1 MISKFSKTL
10 DYINNM
16 NCGVVSIIG
25 TGKTFKS
32 GTLYTLLDAGYS
44 PRLSARPKAFYKF
57 PDVSIFPDSLLA
69 YSVEDL
75 DDVESG
81 SILII
86 EDANRVYPSRSTR
99 SSDLQEYLGISS
111 HKDVLIFITVQ
122 STANTDQ
129 CFFRDQDSVL
139 LFKHVCVSN
148 IAFERPEIAQ
158 FCNVA
163 NIKIT
168 KASNCLAVNPLYVT
182 YCPRFDDTFVMD
194 KPPFWYGR
202 EHSHALANYKIHS
215 SKVVS

>member
-1 MISKFSKTL
+1 MISEFSKTL

-32 GTLYTLLDAGYS
+32 GTLYSLLQEGYC
-44 PRLSARPKAFYKF
+44 PNLAVRPKAFYRF
-57 PDVSIFPDSLLA
+57 PDVDFPNDLRS
-69 YSVEDL
+69 YFVEDF

-86 EDANRVYPSRSTR
+86 EDANRVFPSRSSR
-99 SSDLQEYLGISS
+99 SPELQEYLGISS

-139 LFKHVCVSN
+139 LFKHVCISN

-163 NIKIT
+163 NVKIN
-168 KASNCLAVNPLYVT
+168 KASKVAEVNPLYVT
-182 YCPRFDDTFVMD
+182 YCPRFDDTFILD
-194 KPPFWYGR
+194 NPPSWYGR
-202 EHSHALANYKIHS
+202 EHSHALANYKIHP
-215 SKVVS
+215 KKAVS